1 MRVIAGRARGHTLK
15 SPKSERTRPTPD
27 RVREALFSMLTGITP
42 GARVLDLFAGTGAL
56 GLEAISRGASHALFV
71 EADRGA
77 KAVLD
82 ANVDMIRS
90 ACPDAVLETWQSS
103 AERAVD
109 RLARETRCFDLV
121 FLDPPYAA
129 GLLEPTLAR
138 LIQGGLV
145 NEASLVICEHASR
158 DEPPTPPAGWSVTR
172 TRAYGDVSVSLVEKG

>member
-1 MRVIAGRARGHTLK
+1 MRIIAGRARGRTLK
-15 SPKSERTRPTPD
+15 GPTNERTRPTPD
-27 RVREALFSMLTGITP
+27 RVREALFSMLAGITP

-56 GLEAISRGASHALFV
+56 GLEAISRGAAQALFV

-77 KAVLD
+77 KHTLD
-82 ANVDMIRS
+82 GNVELLRS
-90 ACPDAVLETWQSS
+90 ACPDAVLETWQSD
-103 AERAVD
+103 AERAID
-109 RLARETRCFDLV
+109 RLARARRCFELV

-145 NEASLVICEHASR
+145 NEASLVVCEHASR
-158 DEPPTPPAGWSVTR
+158 DEPPTPPDGWSVTR